1 MPVGPH
7 ACDLTA
13 CSASTW
19 KIEQIPIPGIGNHRE
34 ILEALKRFKDFG
46 GPKRGVTFCDAMRTL
61 NNLALLSLLKSDEMS
76 YFNLLKSVSTVI
88 MLDKLKESTTSG
100 PECVRAEVFIP
111 VSQWSVLFL
120 FI

>member
-1 MPVGPH
+1 
-7 ACDLTA
+7 
-13 CSASTW
+13 
-19 KIEQIPIPGIGNHRE
+19 
-34 ILEALKRFKDFG
+34 
-46 GPKRGVTFCDAMRTL
+46 
-61 NNLALLSLLKSDEMS
+61 MS

-120 FI
+120 LPVYPVEPAKPAKYNPPAMRVRGVSYTKKITFPV

>member
-13 CSASTW
+13 YSASTW
-19 KIEQIPIPGIGNHRE
+19 KIEPIPIPGIGNHRE
-34 ILEALKRFKDFG
+34 ILEALKRFGDFG
-46 GPKRGVTFCDAMRTL
+46 GPKRGVAFCDAVRTL
-61 NNLALLSLLKSDEMS
+61 DNLALLSLLKSDEMS

-120 FI
+120 FP